1 MATSLSVTACLN
13 LSQARPLL
21 LRRVIRSLLR
31 GLVGGLDGV
40 ALEGLDMF
48 TLEVFAMD
56 DYLAIAGGMNGLV
69 LLTTSLDKPCLD
81 FYCLNS

>member
-13 LSQARPLL
+13 LSQARPSL

-31 GLVGGLDGV
+31 GLVEGLDGV

-56 DYLAIAGGMNGLV
+56 DCLAIVGGMKGPV
-69 LLTTSLDKPCLD
+69 SMTTSLDKPCFD